1 MLTPEYLATA
11 SEYLVRLYDD
21 LEDNIIRDIARRIVK
36 TGELTDTANIQYRQL
51 QHLGALQDDI
61 LRRVAEH
68 AGKSDAEIRRI
79 FGEAMN
85 INIQSN
91 VAPLIRNGI
100 EVEMNLSP
108 QMRQILDAMVDRTAG
123 NIHNLTLTTGSTGGQ
138 LYMECSNEAFMKASS
153 GAFSPAEAIYQ
164 AVKKAGREGAT
175 VAFPSRNDKLDVAIR
190 RNVLTSL
197 NQTAGRITELNAA
210 ELDAEY
216 YETSAH
222 PGARPSHAEWQGQV
236 FKIEGA
242 TADYPN
248 FEDSTGYGEA
258 GGLCGVNCR
267 HTFYPFWPG
276 LSERAYSPEKLS
288 EYANHTVEYN
298 GDEYHDYE
306 ASQMQRAMERS
317 IRESKRVLTGIEAA
331 RSEAGNEETLERL
344 NDGFSAESVKLK
356 EKEAKLKDFL
366 RQTGRD
372 AENDRVRVHGFN
384 KSVSQKSIHAANKR
398 FQQEAKE
405 TGAIFGGPKTLAER
419 LNLRYS
425 DKKESDLYDLYV
437 KQVRKGMV
445 TPLVTFENYKKL
457 HADIENRVVGMVT
470 ANGTEIKAQSKH
482 FMERVIGT
490 LDDPKKHEIRR
501 GVDIDDIVDALK
513 NPLKVADPISDRS
526 GNRSQKY
533 IGLRATISV
542 NPDTGSLIQCNP
554 TKAQLAKGLIKK

>member
-1 MLTPEYLATA
+1 MLTPEYLASA

-21 LEDNIIRDIARRIVK
+21 LEESIIQDIARRIVK
-36 TGELTDTANIQYRQL
+36 TGELTDTAAIQYRQL
-51 QHLGALQDDI
+51 QHLGSLQDNI
-61 LRRVAEH
+61 LRRVAEQ

-79 FGEAMN
+79 FGEAMS

-108 QMRQILDAMVDRTAG
+108 QMRQILEAMVDRTAG
-123 NIHNLTLTTGSTGGQ
+123 NIHNLTLTMGETGGQ
-138 LYMECSNEAFMKASS
+138 LYLECSNEAFMKVSS

-197 NQTAGRITELNAA
+197 NQTAGRITEMNAA

-248 FEDSTGYGEA
+248 FEESTGYGDA

-276 LSERAYSPEKLS
+276 ISERAYSADKLS
-288 EYANHTVEYN
+288 EYADHTVEYD

-306 ASQMQRAMERS
+306 ASQLQRKMERS
-317 IRESKRVLTGIEAA
+317 IRESKRTLSGIDAAIDEA
-331 RSEAGNEETLERL
+331 EDDETIETLR
-344 NDGFSAESVKLK
+344 DGFESESVKLK

-372 AENDRVRVHGFN
+372 AENDRVRVPGFGR
-384 KSVSQKSIHAANKR
+384 SLSQRAVWAN
-398 FQQEAKE
+398 
-405 TGAIFGGPKTLAER
+405 
-419 LNLRYS
+419 
-425 DKKESDLYDLYV
+425 
-437 KQVRKGMV
+437 
-445 TPLVTFENYKKL
+445 
-457 HADIENRVVGMVT
+457 
-470 ANGTEIKAQSKH
+470 
-482 FMERVIGT
+482 
-490 LDDPKKHEIRR
+490 RR
-501 GVDIDDIVDALK
+501 A
-513 NPLKVADPISDRS
+513 SR
-526 GNRSQKY
+526 
-533 IGLRATISV
+533 
-542 NPDTGSLIQCNP
+542 
-554 TKAQLAKGLIKK
+554 

>member
-248 FEDSTGYGEA
+248 FEDSTGYGDA

-317 IRESKRVLTGIEAA
+317 IRESKRVLTGIDAA
-331 RSEAGNEETLERL
+331 RSEAGDEETLARL

-372 AENDRVRVHGFN
+372 AENDRVRVPGFN
-384 KSVSQKSIHAANKR
+384 RSVSQKSVWANRNRNRIELLANNSKSDTIKIEDTTIFR
-398 FQQEAKE
+398 TLSARAKNYDVE
-405 TGAIFGGPKTLAER
+405 
-419 LNLRYS
+419 
-425 DKKESDLYDLYV
+425 DK
-437 KQVRKGMV
+437 G
-445 TPLVTFENYKKL
+445 
-457 HADIENRVVGMVT
+457 
-470 ANGTEIKAQSKH
+470 
-482 FMERVIGT
+482 
-490 LDDPKKHEIRR
+490 
-501 GVDIDDIVDALK
+501 
-513 NPLKVADPISDRS
+513 
-526 GNRSQKY
+526 
-533 IGLRATISV
+533 
-542 NPDTGSLIQCNP
+542 TGSIYKFVEGTKIQNSEVFAGYKTRHP
-554 TKAQLAKGLIKK
+554 LNEEVAKGLAEQIGGAPEKWQHCKGIGVLDVDGEYVKAEVHWFQEESVGKHKFKVKVWLDDEG

>member
-164 AVKKAGREGAT
+164 AVKKAGREGTT

-197 NQTAGRITELNAA
+197 NQTAGRITEMNAA
-210 ELDAEY
+210 DLDAEY

-248 FEDSTGYGEA
+248 FEESTGYGDA

-276 LSERAYSPEKLS
+276 ISERAYSAEKLS
-288 EYANHTVEYN
+288 EYADHTVEYD

-306 ASQMQRAMERS
+306 ASQLQRKMERS
-317 IRESKRVLTGIEAA
+317 IRESKRTLSGIDAAIDEA
-331 RSEAGNEETLERL
+331 EDDETIGTLR
-344 NDGFSAESVKLK
+344 DGFESESVKLK

-372 AENDRVRVHGFN
+372 AENDRVRVPGFGR
-384 KSVSQKSIHAANKR
+384 SLSQRAVWAN
-398 FQQEAKE
+398 
-405 TGAIFGGPKTLAER
+405 
-419 LNLRYS
+419 
-425 DKKESDLYDLYV
+425 
-437 KQVRKGMV
+437 
-445 TPLVTFENYKKL
+445 
-457 HADIENRVVGMVT
+457 
-470 ANGTEIKAQSKH
+470 
-482 FMERVIGT
+482 
-490 LDDPKKHEIRR
+490 RR
-501 GVDIDDIVDALK
+501 A
-513 NPLKVADPISDRS
+513 SR
-526 GNRSQKY
+526 
-533 IGLRATISV
+533 
-542 NPDTGSLIQCNP
+542 
-554 TKAQLAKGLIKK
+554 